1 MKKKFFV
8 ISALLVVFLLISY
21 SSTFANTNM
30 INTVEQSV
38 ENMASDAGNMITRG
52 IDSTKNTMS
61 DMSNGLKNAE
71 NNMIAGMTSNNGNNG
86 TNNYT
91 AMRTNATTATWL
103 GMNATAWTWLIMG
116 IVTIAI
122 VGLVW
127 FYAKQDSTS
136 AHTNE

>member
-1 MKKKFFV
+1 
-8 ISALLVVFLLISY
+8 
-21 SSTFANTNM
+21 M

-71 NNMIAGMTSNNGNNG
+71 NNMIAGMTSNNG

-91 AMRTNATTATWL
+91 ATRTNADTNTWL

-122 VGLVW
+122 VSLVW